1 MDTQGVQG
9 QRRLPETLPLEENQI
24 LTVTK
29 FSMASDQL
37 LGIVLKHSLSRTA
50 PGFLCGDEGTRRGSV
65 QKQDGISSKPGA
77 TVLGHASIL
86 KSSIQKIFRPQFKLG
101 VFSYIFCLENSS
113 PRAGTLYLHQQ
124 RSTGHLGSSLLL
136 PPRRHCFQPVHFHT
150 ARVVTA
156 GGSPSRVPHGRP
168 NLLCLGM

>member
-9 QRRLPETLPLEENQI
+9 QRRLPETLPSEENQI

-37 LGIVLKHSLSRTA
+37 LGIVLNIFSFQNSPWLPVWRR
-50 PGFLCGDEGTRRGSV
+50 GDTEGSV
-65 QKQDGISSKPGA
+65 QKQDGIFSKPGA

-86 KSSIQKIFRPQFKLG
+86 KSSIQKIWRPQFKLG

-124 RSTGHLGSSLLL
+124 RSTGHLGSSTLL
-136 PPRRHCFQPVHFHT
+136 PPRHCFQPVHFYT

-156 GGSPSRVPHGRP
+156 GGSPSRVPRGRP

>member
-9 QRRLPETLPLEENQI
+9 QRRLPETLPSEENQI

-37 LGIVLKHSLSRTA
+37 LGIVLNIFSFQNSPWL
-50 PGFLCGDEGTRRGSV
+50 PVWRRGDTEGFCTKTRWHFLKTWGHSSWACQHPEIQYSEDLEAPV
-65 QKQDGISSKPGA
+65 QTWGVQLYFLLGKQFTQGRDTVPTA
-77 TVLGHASIL
+77 TE
-86 KSSIQKIFRPQFKLG
+86 KLG
-101 VFSYIFCLENSS
+101 ALGVLFASAS
-113 PRAGTLYLHQQ
+113 P
-124 RSTGHLGSSLLL
+124 
-136 PPRRHCFQPVHFHT
+136 RHCFQPGHFYT

-156 GGSPSRVPHGRP
+156 GGSPSRVPRGRP